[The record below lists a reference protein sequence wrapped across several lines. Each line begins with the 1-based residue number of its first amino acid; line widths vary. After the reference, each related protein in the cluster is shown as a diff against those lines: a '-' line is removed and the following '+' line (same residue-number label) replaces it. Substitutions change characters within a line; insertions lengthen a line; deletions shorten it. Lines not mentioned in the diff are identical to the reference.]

1 MDRLSK
7 TLSTPGLGIHG
18 KGELRAQPANP
29 GSPEKMFVKAVCV
42 CVCVCTHASLSSS

>member
-1 MDRLSK
+1 MHS
-7 TLSTPGLGIHG
+7 LGIHG

-42 CVCVCTHASLSSS
+42 CVCVHACVTL